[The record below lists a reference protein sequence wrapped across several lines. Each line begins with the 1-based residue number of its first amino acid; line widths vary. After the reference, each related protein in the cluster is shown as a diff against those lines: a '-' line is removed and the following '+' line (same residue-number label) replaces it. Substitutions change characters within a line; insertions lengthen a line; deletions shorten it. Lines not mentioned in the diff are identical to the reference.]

1 MTKKM
6 TSRFNLSGRLAL
18 VAACATLAAGC
29 SSGTGAAG
37 PERAVPV
44 KTMIVAAGEQGAAG
58 REYVGVVE
66 EESATALSFPVQ
78 GTVTSLTANE
88 GQRVRQGQVLARLDE
103 RNLQSVYNGAQ
114 ASLGQAEDAMKRLQ
128 MLYDNGSLPEIKYVE
143 AQTKLEQARSMEQV
157 ARKNLED
164 SRLAA
169 PFGGVIGKRSVEA
182 GENVL
187 PGQAIYT
194 LLKTD
199 VVKVKIPVPEN
210 EIAGI
215 APGREARIAVAAL
228 SGKTYDGTV
237 KEKGVTANP
246 VSHTYEVKIPLPN
259 PGGELMPGMVC
270 RVTLDGD
277 SSARAIVL
285 PNRAVQVTG
294 RGERFVWCVR
304 DGKAVLVLVTVGA
317 LTRGGVVIEG
327 GLTGGEEVITDGYQ
341 KVSEGMNVETL

>member
-1 MTKKM
+1 M
-6 TSRFNLSGRLAL
+6 TSRLNFSCRTAL
-18 VAACATLAAGC
+18 FVAAATLAAGC
-29 SSGTGAAG
+29 STGPGDTGA
-37 PERAVPV
+37 ERTVHV
-44 KTMIVAAGEQGAAG
+44 KTVIVTSGERGVAG
-58 REYVGVVE
+58 REYVGTVE

-78 GTVTSLTANE
+78 GTVTALTAGE
-88 GQRVRQGQVLARLDE
+88 GQRVPAGQVLARLDE

-114 ASLGQAEDAMKRLQ
+114 ASLAQAEDAMKRLQ

-157 ARKNLED
+157 ARKNLDD
-164 SRLAA
+164 SRLTS
-169 PFGGVIGKRSVEA
+169 PFTGVIGKRAVEA
-182 GENVL
+182 GENVM
-187 PGQAIYT
+187 PGQSVYT

-199 VVKVKIPVPEN
+199 IVKVKIPVPEN

-215 APGREARIAVAAL
+215 GRDQAARITVAAL
-228 SGKTYDGTV
+228 GDRSYSGMV

-246 VSHTYEVKIPLPN
+246 VSHTYEVRIPLPN

-270 RVTLDGD
+270 RVTLEGD

-304 DGKAVLVLVTVGA
+304 DGKAAMIPVTVGA
-317 LTRGGVVIEG
+317 LTEGGVAITG
-327 GLTGGEEVITDGYQ
+327 GLTAGEEVITDGYQ
-341 KVSEGMNVETL
+341 KVSEGMKVQTL